1 MQEVTAMEFGAYA
14 RIVMQ
19 RWRLI
24 VALILLATVTA
35 YVTNAQFPVAYRATA
50 SLSVTP
56 SIVEYWT
63 GQAVERLLNNY
74 ALQIRSRPFASI
86 VAKAAGLPE
95 DALIGR
101 IRAVAA
107 PAEFR
112 VSLEVDDADAEQAM
126 IIVNLAA
133 NAFVTKIRSEISGK
147 ERQDIR
153 LEVLEPALRPDSPIS
168 PRPTRAGL
176 GGAVAGALL
185 GAAVAVILT
194 FWDGRIHTVGDAE
207 RSWKVP
213 ALGAIP
219 PTPPVGGGLDA
230 VARRD
235 GRAFSRA
242 IPARPAG
249 TPPLAGTRG
258 SR

>member
-1 MQEVTAMEFGAYA
+1 MEFSAYA
-14 RIVMQ
+14 RIVLQ
-19 RWRLI
+19 RWRVI

-35 YVTNAQFPVAYRATA
+35 YVTNAQGPLTYRATA

-95 DALIGR
+95 DALTGR

-107 PAEFR
+107 PGEFR
-112 VSLEVDDADAEQAM
+112 LSLEVDDADAEQAS

-133 NAFVTKIRSEISGK
+133 NAFVSKIRTEISGK

-153 LEVLEPALRPDSPIS
+153 LEVLEPAFRPDSPVS

-185 GAAVAVILT
+185 GAGLAVILT
-194 FWDGRIHTVGDAE
+194 FWDGRIYTSGDAE
-207 RSWKVP
+207 RSWNVP
-213 ALGAIP
+213 VIGAIP
-219 PTPPVGGGLDA
+219 STPSMVGRPNA
-230 VARRD
+230 VARRV

-242 IPARPAG
+242 TPARPGG
-249 TPPLAGTRG
+249 TAPLAGTRG

>member
-1 MQEVTAMEFGAYA
+1 MEFSAYA
-14 RIVMQ
+14 RIVLQ

-35 YVTNAQFPVAYRATA
+35 YVTNAQGPVTYRATA

-95 DALIGR
+95 DALTGR

-112 VSLEVDDADAEQAM
+112 LSLEVDDADAEQAA

-133 NAFVTKIRSEISGK
+133 NAFVTKIRTEISGK

-153 LEVLEPALRPDSPIS
+153 LEVLEPALRPGSPVS

-176 GGAVAGALL
+176 GGAFAGALL
-185 GAAVAVILT
+185 GAGLAVILT
-194 FWDGRIHTVGDAE
+194 FWDGRIYTPGDAE
-207 RSWKVP
+207 RSWNVP
-213 ALGAIP
+213 VLGAIP
-219 PTPPVGGGLDA
+219 SAPAVVGRPHA

-242 IPARPAG
+242 TPTRPEG
-249 TPPLAGTRG
+249 TPPLAGTRV

>member
-1 MQEVTAMEFGAYA
+1 MEFSAYA
-14 RIVMQ
+14 RIVLQ

-35 YVTNAQFPVAYRATA
+35 YVTNARGPVAYRASA

-74 ALQIRSRPFASI
+74 ALQIRSRPFASS

-95 DALIGR
+95 DALTGR

-107 PAEFR
+107 PTEFR
-112 VSLEVDDADAEQAM
+112 LSLEVEDADPEQAST
-126 IIVNLAA
+126 IVNLAA
-133 NAFVTKIRSEISGK
+133 NAFVSKIRAEISGR

-153 LEVLEPALRPDSPIS
+153 LEVLEPALRPDRPIS
-168 PRPTRAGL
+168 PNPGRAGL
-176 GGAVAGALL
+176 GGAFAGALV
-185 GAAVAVILT
+185 GAAIAVILT
-194 FWDGRIHTVGDAE
+194 FWDGRIYTTGDAE
-207 RSWKVP
+207 RSWNVP
-213 ALGAIP
+213 VLGAIP
-219 PTPPVGGGLDA
+219 SGPSMDGRPNS

-242 IPARPAG
+242 THARPTG
-249 TPPLAGTRG
+249 TPPLAGTRV